1 MHVNRLKHEIHMIVH
16 RIFDVI
22 LTFIVIGFGRSSVF
36 FWVLIEY
43 FLKKCGTK
51 EQGVI
56 LARFVNIYV

>member
-1 MHVNRLKHEIHMIVH
+1 MIVH

-22 LTFIVIGFGRSSVF
+22 LTFFVIGFGRSSVF